1 MSQHRLYWYLHPRR
15 LLHAVLAVDDSPHSI
30 ALGTAIGMAVAMTPT
45 VGIQMIIVLII
56 AFLTCRLFSFSRVAA
71 LIVVYVSNPF
81 TVIPI
86 YWFNYKVGTL
96 FVPGTVSHSEF
107 ASLLHYEGLE
117 AWWNSFCAL
126 FLRVGTPLLI
136 GSAIVAT
143 LSGLITYPLMRRLI
157 KSMPRKKSHT
167 VKPPQPVGTPERT
180 EEQHRVAS

>member
-1 MSQHRLYWYLHPRR
+1 MSQNRLYWYLHPRR
-15 LLHAVLAVDDSPHSI
+15 LLHAVLTVDDSPHSI

-45 VGIQMIIVLII
+45 VGIQMIIVLIV

-71 LIVVYVSNPF
+71 LITVYVSNPF

-96 FVPGTVSHSEF
+96 FVHGTVTHEEF
-107 ASLLHYEGLE
+107 ASLLHYEGLR
-117 AWWNSFCAL
+117 AWWDSFCAL
-126 FLRVGTPLLI
+126 FLRVGAPLLI

-143 LSGLITYPLMRRLI
+143 LVGLITYPLMRRLLA
-157 KSMPRKKSHT
+157 SMPRKKSHT
-167 VKPPQPVGTPERT
+167 VKPPQPIGAPERT